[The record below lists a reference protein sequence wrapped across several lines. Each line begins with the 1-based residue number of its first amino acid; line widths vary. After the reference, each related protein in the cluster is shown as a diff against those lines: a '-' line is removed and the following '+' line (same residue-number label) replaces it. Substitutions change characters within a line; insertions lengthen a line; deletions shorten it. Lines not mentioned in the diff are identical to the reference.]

1 MNGWLDTGVWVFLF
15 VTVILGGAA
24 AYASGRA
31 IARAWQSIALLVFYC
46 ALLACAVRF
55 LHFALFDGTLLSMR
69 SWLTD
74 FAVMLAAGLLG
85 FRLTRVG
92 QMVTQYPWLYE
103 RAGPFGWR
111 ARATRDQER

>member
-1 MNGWLDTGVWVFLF
+1 MNGWLDTGVWVFVF
-15 VTVILGGAA
+15 VTVVLGGAA

-31 IARAWQSIALLVFYC
+31 IARTWQSIALLVFYC

-55 LHFALFDGTLLSMR
+55 LHFALFDGTLLSLPA
-69 SWLTD
+69 WLTD

-85 FRLTRVG
+85 FRLTRVT

-111 ARATRDQER
+111 PRATTAPQR